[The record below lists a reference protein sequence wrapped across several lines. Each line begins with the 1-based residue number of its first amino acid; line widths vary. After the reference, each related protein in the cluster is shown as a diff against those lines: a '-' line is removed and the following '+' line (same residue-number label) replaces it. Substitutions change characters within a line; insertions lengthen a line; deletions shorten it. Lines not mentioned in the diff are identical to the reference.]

1 MSAEKRQTGDKAFAE
16 AFKHAEKVLKRF
28 ERIGG
33 KSLDSAIN
41 QLRYASRHYIE
52 AQEAEDVSKRDEA
65 LWEALTHCRRAEYD
79 AIDASVAVIGS
90 NIVDFDSRYLE
101 SSIVAVIPDYA
112 DSYARATMLLS
123 KLSCEDSPRDI
134 EIAALSAYGAELD
147 TLVEIWTG
155 ISAKRPLVEKLDLE
169 KRLEM
174 RTAPRR
180 HIQNTLL
187 SVLAIV
193 VAIVLAIVFG

>member
-1 MSAEKRQTGDKAFAE
+1 MSADKGQTSDETFSE

-52 AQEAEDVSKRDEA
+52 AQEAADETTRKEA
-65 LWEALTHCRRAEYD
+65 LREALSHCRRAEYD
-79 AIDASVAVIGS
+79 AIDASIAVIGS
-90 NIVDFDSRYLE
+90 SIVDFDSRYLE
-101 SSIVAVIPDYA
+101 SSIVSVIPNYA
-112 DSYARATMLLS
+112 DSYAKATILLS
-123 KLSCEDSPRDI
+123 KLSCEDPPRDVKPA
-134 EIAALSAYGAELD
+134 ELGAYGAELD
-147 TLVEIWTG
+147 ALVEIWTG

-174 RTAPRR
+174 RTASRR

-187 SVLAIV
+187 SLLAIA
-193 VAIVLAIVFG
+193 VAIALAIIFG